1 MSTAYVRKWF
11 LIGFLITGLLAVALL
26 AVVYVPQGLAQDQTE
41 PEPFSNLPALEKD
54 VDQYPS
60 LTGEAAEIAVAEA
73 MEQYSSPLTIPAA
86 DFASDGVFP
95 SQIRFIALEDNRGG
109 YLRGLNTPD
118 ACVMAP
124 VYLPDDVD
132 ITNLTATVVDADTI
146 NRIVVRLYRSS
157 RTTGDA
163 TTLATV
169 STGTSSSSQAVQD
182 IATASITGS
191 VIDNANYTYYLTTC
205 LPAATIQ
212 LYAVRL
218 FYAP

>member
-11 LIGFLITGLLAVALL
+11 LIGFGLTGLLAIGLL
-26 AVVYVPQGLAQDQTE
+26 AIAYAPRVLAQDQVE

-60 LTGEAAEIAVAEA
+60 LTGDAARIAVADAVQE
-73 MEQYSSPLTIPAA
+73 YVSPLTIPAA
-86 DFASDGVFP
+86 DFSSDGVFP
-95 SQIRFIALEDNRGG
+95 SQIRFIVLDNNRGG
-109 YLRGLNTPD
+109 YLRGLNQPD

-124 VYLPDDVD
+124 AYLPNGAT
-132 ITNLTATVVDADTI
+132 ITNMTATVVDSDTI
-146 NRIVVRLYRSS
+146 NRIIVRLFRSN

-169 STGTSSSSQAVQD
+169 STSTSSSSTAVQD
-182 IATASITGS
+182 IGTTSITSG
-191 VIDNANYTYYLTTC
+191 VVDNANFTYYVTTC

-218 FYAP
+218 FYTP